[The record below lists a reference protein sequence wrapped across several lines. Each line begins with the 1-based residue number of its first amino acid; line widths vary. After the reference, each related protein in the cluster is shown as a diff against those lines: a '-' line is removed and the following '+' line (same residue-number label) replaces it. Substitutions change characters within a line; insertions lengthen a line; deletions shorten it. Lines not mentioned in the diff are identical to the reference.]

1 MATRNLSARLRL
13 LALGA
18 CLALSGAA
26 QAQAQPEAFAAARAR
41 GELVVGVPY
50 LAPPPAA
57 GAKIRTPDGLD
68 AAMAERLGQSLG
80 LPVRLR
86 ELPPAAAAAA
96 LAAGEVDLALAE
108 GGADQ
113 PGPVAAQPTGYAYR
127 PKAVIRSD
135 TRLRQPA
142 DARGRS
148 VCMAEAAS
156 ASRELARRW
165 GAVVRT
171 YRVPS
176 DALVAVREGSCDI
189 GLVDDAV
196 WEPLM
201 RFPEWKKFSSTLAA
215 DGARHERVWLL
226 PADAAASR
234 GWLAQEMRAWERAGA
249 WRAMTAKWARDV
261 AFDVYLDQEVPDCH
275 G

>member
-1 MATRNLSARLRL
+1 MIRHLRL
-13 LALGA
+13 FALGA
-18 CLALSGAA
+18 CLAAGAA
-26 QAQAQPEAFAAARAR
+26 QAQAEPFAAARAR

-50 LAPPPAA
+50 LAPLPKA

-68 AAMAERLGQSLG
+68 APMTERLGQSLG
-80 LPVRLR
+80 LPVRLKQV
-86 ELPPAAAAAA
+86 LPEQAAAA
-96 LAAGEVDLALAE
+96 LSAGEVDLALADSVD
-108 GGADQ
+108 GQ
-113 PGPVAAQPTGYAYR
+113 PAAIAAQSTGFAVR

-135 TRLRQPA
+135 TVFRRPA
-142 DARGRS
+142 DVRGRS
-148 VCMAEAAS
+148 VCMAEAAV
-156 ASRELARRW
+156 ASQALAQSW

-189 GLVDDAV
+189 GLVDDAA

-201 RFPEWKKFSSTLAA
+201 RFPEWKKFAATLSA
-215 DGARHERVWLL
+215 DGARRERVWLV
-226 PADAAASR
+226 PAADAASR
-234 GWLAQEMRAWERAGA
+234 DWLGQQMRAWDRAGA
-249 WRAMTAKWARDV
+249 WKAMTAKWARDV